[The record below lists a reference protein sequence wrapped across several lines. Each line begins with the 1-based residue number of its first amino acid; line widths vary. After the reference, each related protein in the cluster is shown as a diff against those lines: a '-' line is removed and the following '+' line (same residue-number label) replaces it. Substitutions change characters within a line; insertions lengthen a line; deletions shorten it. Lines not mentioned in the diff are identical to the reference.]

1 MRCILSKFYIK
12 PQQPEAPPPKGDGCI
27 LSKFY
32 IKPQRLS
39 HICPTGNSCILS
51 KFYIKPQQRIRH
63 KIGHSC
69 CILSKFYIK
78 PQRYITSVLLV
89 WVVSY
94 RNSTSNHNPTVGVM
108 SLRSLYL
115 IEILHQTTTAAWDE
129 AKREQLYLI
138 EILHQ
143 TTTFDFRPRFSPG
156 CILSKFYIKPQQCPS
171 PVEISTVVSYRN
183 STSNH
188 NSFVTITAIRRLYLI
203 EILHQTTTTTLSRC
217 PAFRLYLIEILHQ
230 TTTVATDGTLTGG
243 CILSKF
249 YIKPQLLSLASY
261 LFSRCILS
269 KFYIKP
275 QQGPAF
281 ILTLFGCILS
291 KFYIKPQHLS
301 YISI

>member
-1 MRCILSKFYIK
+1 MVVSYRNSTSNHNDFRIFA
-12 PQQPEAPPPKGDGCI
+12 QQGIVVSYRNSTSNHNSESVIRSATPVV
-27 LSKFY
+27 SY
-32 IKPQRLS
+32 RNS
-39 HICPTGNSCILS
+39 TSNHNTRMCPADSG
-51 KFYIKPQQRIRH
+51 P
-63 KIGHSC
+63 
-69 CILSKFYIK
+69 
-78 PQRYITSVLLV
+78 
-89 WVVSY
+89 VVSY

-249 YIKPQLLSLASY
+249 YIKPQRCLR
-261 LFSRCILS
+261 FFWPRTCCILS

-275 QQGPAF
+275 QPVALL
-281 ILTLFGCILS
+281 LTTSSSCILS
-291 KFYIKPQHLS
+291 KFYIKPQLRR
-301 YISI
+301 